1 MKSRAAICVG
11 PNEPL
16 EIDLID
22 VAGPKE
28 GEVLVEIKATGL
40 CHSDYHQIDG
50 SIKACPYPVVLGH
63 EGAGVVVECGPGVT
77 SVRPGD
83 HVVPVAMPE
92 CRQCANCTSGRTNL
106 CLQFFNGSEQTTP
119 FSWKGNPLAQ
129 YSGVGTFS
137 NFTVVRE
144 ICIAKIREDA
154 PFDSACYVGCGVIT
168 GVGSAI
174 NAAKVAPG
182 STVIVFG
189 LGGIGLNVLQGARLA
204 GAYRIIGVDTNPRRE
219 TVAKQFGAT
228 AFVNPS
234 EINGDL
240 VEHLNALTGGGA
252 DFTFECVGNPEL
264 MRQAVETARPGL
276 GVSLIVGAAPTASQF
291 AIQPMSILLG
301 RTIKGAILGDTKTR
315 SGVPKLIDMYMDG
328 FINVDDLITH
338 KLPLERINDGF
349 RMMKDGESIR
359 SVVVF

>member
-11 PNEPL
+11 PNRPL

-28 GEVLVEIKATGL
+28 GEVLIEIKATGL

-50 SIKACPYPVVLGH
+50 SIPSFPYPVVLGH
-63 EGAGVVVECGPGVT
+63 EGAGVVLECGPSVT
-77 SVRPGD
+77 TVRPGD
-83 HVVPVAMPE
+83 HVIPVAMPE
-92 CRQCANCTSGRTNL
+92 CRQCPNCASGRTNL
-106 CLQFFNGSEQTTP
+106 CLKFFEGGARPTP
-119 FSWKGNPLAQ
+119 FSWNGQPLAQ
-129 YSGVGTFS
+129 YSQVGTFS
-137 NFTVVRE
+137 NFTVVSE
-144 ICIAKIREDA
+144 INVAKIRADA

-168 GVGSAI
+168 GIGSAI
-174 NAAKVAPG
+174 NAAKVTPG

-204 GAYRIIGVDTNPRRE
+204 GAYKIVAVDTNPRRE
-219 TVAKQFGAT
+219 TIAKQFGAT
-228 AFVNPS
+228 TFVNPRDV
-234 EINGDL
+234 NGDI

-252 DFTFECVGNPEL
+252 DFTFECVGNTDL

-276 GVSLIVGAAPTASQF
+276 GVTMIVGAAPTASQF
-291 AIQPMSILLG
+291 AIQPMSILVG
-301 RTIKGAILGDTKTR
+301 RTIKGAILGDMKTR

-349 RMMKDGESIR
+349 DMMKKGESIR
-359 SVVVF
+359 SVVLF